1 MITASELRCSQSQ
14 SSAGPPSS
22 DRSLSPVDGVALGS
36 LRSARGAE
44 RQVLVPKLS
53 RWRVKTDLSL
63 ALALERSDLAI
74 RQLVGSVV
82 TGVLQGYHL

>member
-1 MITASELRCSQSQ
+1 MSCSQRQ
-14 SSAGPPSS
+14 SSAGPSSS

-36 LRSARGAE
+36 LQSGREAE
-44 RQVLVPKLS
+44 RQVSVPKLS

-74 RQLVGSVV
+74 GQLVGSVV
-82 TGVLQGYHL
+82 TGVLQEYHH